1 MVRRRLCSPLINTH
15 YVLDCAVHEPLC
27 KEIRD
32 CARITGQYPELSA
45 FRLAQALLKLQTKD
59 GVTKSLQLRSTGYA
73 SNTVDGVHMR
83 NSIPPLLLQLDRD
96 QQCYDFI
103 KWHLLAGK
111 YRNPYY
117 LRELTHLRNF
127 EGSYVLEE
135 PYLDR
140 RWCQYNPHLVA
151 TSLLLKLKL
160 LVDLINVR
168 RVRNVLGTRL
178 LPELTLYVEEA
189 IVRSPLSLAFC
200 REDDVGLQDLQ
211 HTLLRRIKL
220 HSHTRDIMSTCSLEA
235 ILGGLW
241 YDPTVHYHDPQAS
254 PVQASLYIDVA
265 GAAWHQTEGVL
276 ELLCA
281 AQKSAMKDPETETE
295 YRTGQRRFR
304 THPVPGSG
312 LNWNEIERLHWEDSL
327 LRLWDYLEFEVVDA
341 QSISTQRPSTLHRQ
355 QLLAEWLTYERTDG
369 GPDASWMV
377 EGEVYDGREGDVVD
391 FSEPDMLAV
400 GDDGENV
407 DDDDATG
414 ESAGGQC
421 ATAECGGFWECG

>member
-1 MVRRRLCSPLINTH
+1 
-15 YVLDCAVHEPLC
+15 
-27 KEIRD
+27 
-32 CARITGQYPELSA
+32 
-45 FRLAQALLKLQTKD
+45 
-59 GVTKSLQLRSTGYA
+59 
-73 SNTVDGVHMR
+73 MR

-103 KWHLLAGK
+103 KWHLVTGK
-111 YRNPYY
+111 PSNPFYRIALNH
-117 LRELTHLRNF
+117 RRKF

-135 PYLDR
+135 PYLDS

-168 RVRNVLGTRL
+168 RVRKVLGTRL

-200 REDDVGLQDLQ
+200 RKDDVGLQDLQ
-211 HTLLRRIKL
+211 HTLLRHIKL
-220 HSHTRDIMSTCSLEA
+220 HCHTREIMSTCFLEA

-241 YDPTVHYHDPQAS
+241 YDSTVHYHDPQAS
-254 PVQASLYIDVA
+254 PAQASLYIDVA

-281 AQKSAMKDPETETE
+281 AQKSAMKDRETETE
-295 YRTGQRRFR
+295 YRTGHRRFR

-312 LNWNEIERLHWEDSL
+312 LNWNDIERLHWEDSL
-327 LRLWDYLEFEVVDA
+327 VRLWDYLEFEVVDA

-369 GPDASWMV
+369 GPEASWV
-377 EGEVYDGREGDVVD
+377 AGREVYDGREGDVVD
-391 FSEPDMLAV
+391 FSEPGILAV

-407 DDDDATG
+407 DDDADGDDATG
-414 ESAGGQC
+414 EC
-421 ATAECGGFWECG
+421 WRVECDC